1 MDIIKFKKNKCLLI
15 NKIKIDKEHAL
26 IILRLKNCKIEN
38 FTFNSGNNLWYYKS
52 YKSIIKLF
60 DLLNPNI
67 KYSKIIFLNE
77 DTDDYR
83 QQNIKIEVP
92 NKFSDMFP
100 EPIKYTNNLQEE
112 KLNILEYG
120 TPLCIKEGRYA
131 GEYRNMYWKVINDNN
146 IIYYLIHIKDEIYTK
161 ISVDD
166 LNKILSF
173 KNQRPTFRLF
183 QNGYIACT
191 LTCEITNTQHI
202 NNSDDGNEIIEANKK
217 QKVYYL
223 HQVIMDVHDE
233 DLTSYKRTVDHI
245 NRDKLDNRKEN
256 LRISSMSEQNANR
269 DKAERRCDAIDLPDG
284 INQSDLPKYIVYRKE
299 ILDKVTNKS
308 REYFYICN
316 HPKLKRWETTK
327 SNKVDINEKL
337 NLAIKKLNELNL
349 LLDKNSDSEIE
360 TESISDE
367 DSDNNTINNTNHEDD
382 TLVLPNH
389 ISLVKFRDE
398 DHFVYDNK
406 QEEKRYNLKMIIK
419 SDDYKKE
426 LKIFID
432 KINDKYP
439 NLKIEN
445 NIIINESSHATASSS
460 ASSSNDVY
468 QPIDDENIKLK
479 LPTNFSFYKEK
490 NKYYFQYAKT
500 INKSRISK
508 KITLNSNNIQEQFD
522 KFVELLNQTYPEL
535 KLDDYTIPYIPS
547 NFNLIENTQTL
558 IIKPIMPKNFSI
570 TTINNIDYIQY
581 CKKIDGNRFQYKIKI
596 NSYNLQ
602 EELNRFITDTLNTTY
617 KLDLNKN
624 DYQIINNN
632 NWKTTN
638 NLIDHDNPSEEQLKN
653 REKTLRSLNKKK
665 EELGIEEFNKQRNEY
680 MRNYN
685 QSKKD

>member
-1 MDIIKFKKNKCLLI
+1 MKVINWREKKCFI
-15 NKIKIDKEHAL
+15 IDKIRIDQEHIL
-26 IILRLKNCKIEN
+26 IISKLKKSTIES
-38 FTFNSGNNLWYYKS
+38 FTFNNEDNLWYYNN
-52 YKSIIKLF
+52 YKSVTKLF
-60 DLLNPNI
+60 DLLYPNM
-67 KYSKIIFLNE
+67 KNEKKIFLN
-77 DTDDYR
+77 DDVNDYR
-83 QQNIKIEVP
+83 QKNIKIL
-92 NKFSDMFP
+92 NKYSDLFP
-100 EPIKYTNNLQEE
+100 EPEDYT
-112 KLNILEYG
+112 ILEYG
-120 TPLCIKEGRYA
+120 TPYYIKDGRYA
-131 GEYRNMYWKVINDNN
+131 DQYRNMYWKVLDYNN
-146 IIYYLIHIKDEIYTK
+146 IKYYIMHIKDKIYTK
-161 ISVDD
+161 ISCDD
-166 LNKILSF
+166 IAKILLIEDS
-173 KNQRPTFRLF
+173 RPSWYLQ
-183 QNGYIACT
+183 QNGYIS
-191 LTCEITNTQHI
+191 TCI
-202 NNSDDGNEIIEANKK
+202 NKRHKI
-217 QKVYYL
+217 YYL

-299 ILDKVTNKS
+299 ILDKVTNRS

-349 LLDKNSDSEIE
+349 LLDKNSDSETE

-367 DSDNNTINNTNHEDD
+367 DSDNDTINNTNHEDD
-382 TLVLPNH
+382 TLVLPTH

-398 DHFVYDNK
+398 DHFVYDYK
-406 QEEKRYNLKMIIK
+406 YEEKRYNLKMIIK

-432 KINDKYP
+432 KINEKYP
-439 NLKIEN
+439 NLEIEN
-445 NIIINESSHATASSS
+445 NIIINESTTSS
-460 ASSSNDVY
+460 ASSSNEVY

-479 LPTNFSFYKEK
+479 LPANFSFYKEK

-508 KITLNSNNIQEQFD
+508 KITLNSNNIQEEFD

-535 KLDDYTIPYIPS
+535 KLDDYAIPNIPS

-570 TTINNIDYIQY
+570 TNINNIDYIQY

-602 EELNRFITDTLNTTY
+602 EELNRFITDTLNITY

-624 DYQIINNN
+624 DYQIINDNH
-632 NWKTTN
+632 WKTTN
-638 NLIDHDNPSEEQLKN
+638 NLIDHDNPSEDQLKN